1 MTTVYLAGPMTGLPD
16 YNRAAF
22 AAAEKCW
29 CGYGRVLNPARHE
42 LGFDHHE
49 YMKLAFQDILASDA
63 VVVLDG
69 WERSPGATIEV
80 IVANAL
86 AMPIYEDAHPLGSI
100 RSARAEN
107 LEDAFRHENWLPLLV
122 DDPFERELAAIGELH
137 SAKRADYTGGSGDR
151 LANYRFSSEAI
162 GVSTLAGMFMRFS
175 EKYYRAKQLLRP
187 GAEAKVKDES
197 IADTFRD
204 LAIISIL
211 MRLAASNEPG
221 YGS

>member
-22 AAAEKCW
+22 AVAEKRW

-69 WERSPGATIEV
+69 WEKSPGATIEV

-100 RSARAEN
+100 HSASAEN
-107 LEDAFRHENWLPLLV
+107 LEDAFRHENWSPLLV

-137 SAKRADYTGGSGDR
+137 SAKRADYTGGGSA
-151 LANYRFSSEAI
+151 LANYQFSSRMI
-162 GVSTLAGMFMRFS
+162 GVSTLEGMFMRMC
-175 EKYYRAKQLLRP
+175 EKVYRVRSLLKTGGEP
-187 GAEAKVKDES
+187 ANES
-197 IADTFRD
+197 MADSFRD
-204 LAIISIL
+204 IAIIAIL
-211 MRLAASNEPG
+211 MKLLAEGTEG
-221 YGS
+221 YE